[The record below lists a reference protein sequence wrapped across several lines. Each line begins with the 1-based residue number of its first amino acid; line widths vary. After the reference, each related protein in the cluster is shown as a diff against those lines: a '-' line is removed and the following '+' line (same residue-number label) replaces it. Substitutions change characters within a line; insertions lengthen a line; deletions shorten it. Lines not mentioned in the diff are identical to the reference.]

1 MGSSFKKKLYE
12 IPKSLKKKKCHSKN
26 RKNWGR
32 GVDPPT
38 HHPEG
43 FWDSALE
50 KRHCGAVPFLGSVRS
65 GCKKKLFLK
74 KRRSGTNKRPCS
86 FFFYP
91 LVQGHI
97 CLCLC
102 GVFWVP
108 SYDWH
113 WVPAVL
119 QSPAMYGTHT
129 GGGRHGGGVQ
139 HHQPAGHGDGVGQAP
154 VADPGDAPRPVAH
167 RPVAHQRHRQRD
179 EPPCR
184 CGKKQREFG
193 DNFPITF

>member
-50 KRHCGAVPFLGSVRS
+50 KRHCGAVPFLESVRS

-74 KRRSGTNKRPCS
+74 QRRSGTNKRPCS
-86 FFFYP
+86 FFF
-91 LVQGHI
+91 I
-97 CLCLC
+97 RLCKGTYVC
-102 GVFWVP
+102 VC
-108 SYDWH
+108 
-113 WVPAVL
+113 AVCSGCHHMTGIGCQL
-119 QSPAMYGTHT
+119 FYSRLPCTERIRAVAGTAEAFSTTSRRAMAMGLGRPQSLTPAMP
-129 GGGRHGGGVQ
+129 RVQ
-139 HHQPAGHGDGVGQAP
+139 
-154 VADPGDAPRPVAH
+154 
-167 RPVAHQRHRQRD
+167 
-179 EPPCR
+179 
-184 CGKKQREFG
+184 
-193 DNFPITF
+193 